1 MARDSEMQ
9 SDNEFADLLWENGQ
23 IVIQSQTS
31 RAPKSSFPS
40 TAFCYGTVQA
50 KQTREKDPKFSQ
62 SRSDGHDYCTTKH
75 SANRGVNTQEDD
87 TVPWIS
93 FPVEEVLT
101 SETLQPQNDYCAEF
115 LNEFLAFDM
124 DPLSAPKCSIAA
136 TGQSDKF
143 SQEVRRSNNTDRS
156 HATKAPRWNWASG
169 RMKATHPQQNHA
181 SALNSKS
188 TVVDSCGSAIDVAQ
202 KLHCRDVMDRRLQNQ
217 GLKSSKQLQQP
228 TISGLMNFSHFARP
242 AALAK
247 VTHQSAVGWKRIDKA
262 SPPPNSNPVRLTPI
276 KSVSSTKDANKV
288 SGQSGSDPHKLVLGS
303 AMEDL
308 QGGGSVELSNK
319 IRTEDALRK
328 TIQNC
333 TKMPDNLP
341 SSNVATSM
349 VLCGHDIEAPEAAL
363 PYMCSVKITGTASNE
378 PKHGEKRKECDEE
391 ELGYLSHSEDLQ
403 EKSADIRKPPN
414 GSNAQTKRSHA
425 AEVHNLSERRRRNRI
440 NEKMRALQEL
450 IPNCNKVDK
459 ASMLEEAIEY
469 LKTLQMQIQIMSTGS
484 RLYMPPMMLTPAM
497 QHMHTPTLP
506 NFSPAN
512 LRMSTSTELVLG
524 CPVLPI
530 PPMHVPQFPCAPS
543 SRQSGLNGIPR
554 HENPSSFGI
563 QRPGIP
569 VLMPRPPQFSTLAGP
584 SMNTDSAP
592 EVHAQTA
599 IADTE
604 EHERQNLN
612 VSP

>member
-1 MARDSEMQ
+1 MLRHKQEIIQPRMTNDSSDPFAI

-23 IVIQSQTS
+23 IVIQSQSS

-50 KQTREKDPKFSQ
+50 KPTREIDPKFSQ

-136 TGQSDKF
+136 TGQTDKF

-188 TVVDSCGSAIDVAQ
+188 TVVDSCGSGIDVAQ

-276 KSVSSTKDANKV
+276 ESVSSTKDANKV
-288 SGQSGSDPHKLVLGS
+288 SGQSGSDPHKLVLDS

-319 IRTEDALRK
+319 IRAEDALRK

-341 SSNVATSM
+341 SSNVSTSM

-391 ELGYLSHSEDLQ
+391 ELEYLSHSEDLQ

-469 LKTLQMQIQIMSTGS
+469 LKTLQMQIQAVYATDDVNSCNATHAYANAAQFLTSKPKNEHKHRISPGLSSAPNSTNACTAIS
-484 RLYMPPMMLTPAM
+484 MRSKFKT
-497 QHMHTPTLP
+497 
-506 NFSPAN
+506 
-512 LRMSTSTELVLG
+512 
-524 CPVLPI
+524 I
-530 PPMHVPQFPCAPS
+530 
-543 SRQSGLNGIPR
+543 
-554 HENPSSFGI
+554 
-563 QRPGIP
+563 RPGIP
-569 VLMPRPPQFSTLAGP
+569 VLMPQPPQFSTLAGP
-584 SMNTDSAP
+584 SMSIDSAP

-612 VSP
+612 VGP